1 MVPSSNSHLK
11 NTAGGSYTAQRQ
23 GGTIIGLATATSI
36 ITKVEKTL
44 QPSKSSFYLKMTKSY
59 QNKIRDKSTLKHN
72 PETKEPQ
79 KAKKLI

>member
-1 MVPSSNSHLK
+1 MAYPITNQEISVETTLPP
-11 NTAGGSYTAQRQ
+11 
-23 GGTIIGLATATSI
+23 TSI